1 MFRHVE
7 AQIFQVIYTTASVES
22 PFMGW
27 GAKINSS
34 AEAVPDLRLLKLL
47 MSSLNIFSAG
57 VSQRLTSILK
67 PLTQVWPND
76 MDFISLIQLEPA
88 PVQEHE

>member
-1 MFRHVE
+1 
-7 AQIFQVIYTTASVES
+7 
-22 PFMGW
+22 MGW
-27 GAKINSS
+27 GAKINSRS
-34 AEAVPDLRLLKLL
+34 EAVPDLGLLKLL

-57 VSQRLTSILK
+57 VSQRLSSILK

>member
-27 GAKINSS
+27 GAKINSRS
-34 AEAVPDLRLLKLL
+34 EAVPDLGLLQLL
-47 MSSLNIFSAG
+47 MSSLYIFSAG
-57 VSQRLTSILK
+57 VSQRLSSVLK
-67 PLTQVWPND
+67 SLTQMWPND
-76 MDFISLIQLEPA
+76 MDFISLIQL
-88 PVQEHE
+88 